1 MKKALAMI
9 LALAMCLCLFAACGN
24 EPAAP
29 AAPADPAAPAAPAD
43 PAAPAEPTDDR
54 SDWVKLD
61 LTLATYLT
69 DTNPCQENIDVFI
82 QKLDEK
88 MPGYITIT
96 EYANNTLLK
105 GADIYDGVL
114 NGTCDIGL
122 VQQDYTP
129 ARFPLSQL
137 FSYPGIVYNSAEVAT
152 RVFHEWAR
160 TSGAPELE
168 GLVVLM
174 GIGSGPYCIYTME
187 PITSMAD
194 LQGKQIRAGGVNA
207 DLIAAYGATPVSMDI
222 SEVYEGLRS
231 SLIDGLYT
239 NYGACAYQNL
249 DDIPGYALVT
259 PLSSN
264 PSMYVMNEDVFNQMP
279 PSQQAV
285 FMEAADETFEEVT
298 AVYQDAGYWG
308 QRVVDFSAKTDRYF
322 LEGELLEE
330 FSAAGAHLMGDL
342 VAELDAAGHDGTGT
356 YNMILELAE
365 KYNSI
370 MTWEDYKA
378 CFPPDLDPSNN

>member
-9 LALAMCLCLFAACGN
+9 LALAVCLCLFAACGN
-24 EPAAP
+24 EPAEPTAP
-29 AAPADPAAPAAPAD
+29 ANPASS
-43 PAAPAEPTDDR
+43 AESTDDR

-61 LTLATYLT
+61 LAFATYLT
-69 DTNPCQENIDVFI
+69 EQNPCQGNITTLQEN
-82 QKLDEK
+82 LDAL

-96 EYANNTLLK
+96 TYANNTLLK

-129 ARFPLSQL
+129 ARFPLSQI

-152 RVFHEWAR
+152 RVFHEWGR
-160 TSGAPELE
+160 TSGAAELE
-168 GLVVLM
+168 DVVFLL
-174 GIGSGPYCIYTME
+174 GIGSGPYCIYTNE
-187 PITSMAD
+187 PITSMSD

-207 DLIAAYGATPVSMDI
+207 DLITAYGATPVTMDI
-222 SEVYEGLRS
+222 SEVYEALRS

-239 NYGACAYQNL
+239 NYGACAFQNL

-264 PSMYVMNEDVFNQMP
+264 PSMFVMNKDVFNKMP
-279 PSQQAV
+279 ASQQEV
-285 FMEAADETFEEVT
+285 FMQACDETFEEYT
-298 AVYQDAGYWG
+298 ALYQEDGFWT
-308 QRVVDFSAKTDRYF
+308 QRVVDFAAKTDRYF
-322 LEGELLEE
+322 LEGDMLEE
-330 FSAAGAHLMGDL
+330 FRAAGAHMMEQL
-342 VAELDAAGHDGTGT
+342 VADLDAQGHDGSGT
-356 YNMILELAE
+356 YAKVQELAD
-365 KYNSI
+365 KYNAL

-378 CFPPDLDPSNN
+378 CFPEDLDPSNN